1 MSTDN
6 KQNII
11 TSKQGRSTFK
21 YTEFDLACANRMY
34 DRIKAV
40 IPYTPE
46 PNLASWADTLRK
58 MRTIDNIPANQIGN
72 VFKWANQDSFWQ
84 SNVLSPAKLRKHF
97 GRLHNLML
105 QDVTKQQQPRKTRDI
120 PIQESLND
128 RSWAEGLIDSATNEA
143 PVIEHNADTSLG
155 GE

>member
-1 MSTDN
+1 MSIDD
-6 KQNII
+6 KENII
-11 TSKQGRSTFK
+11 TIKQGRSTFK

-72 VFKWANQDSFWQ
+72 VFKWANQDRFWQ

-97 GRLHNLML
+97 ARLHALTLASHSNQGL
-105 QDVTKQQQPRKTRDI
+105 TKHRTVEQQL
-120 PIQESLND
+120 SD
-128 RSWAEGLIDSATNEA
+128 RSWANRPTRDISLSDDLN
-143 PVIEHNADTSLG
+143 DTSWA
-155 GE
+155 E